1 MNSHLHIGSSMGL
14 ILIATILL
22 SACAPTPTSTPT
34 LEPTATP
41 VPTATSIPA
50 ISAPTPT
57 ATLALLS
64 KPPEL
69 ILAIN
74 KPFRPTGQRDHVVYN
89 IPETDK
95 VLLASEL
102 TYYNDLTV
110 DIYYPPNY
118 HFESKLPIVI
128 LAHGLSEKYG
138 KRYAKDMTQHIDWAK
153 LIAASG
159 MIAVSAQTGDAPIP
173 NSYHVLEFLAAN
185 ADLLGID
192 LTRIG
197 FWACSSQGQ
206 PVFDA
211 LEDKELPYRDAFR
224 AAVFIYLDLASAIP
238 SNWPEKLSLF
248 VVRVGFDFDG
258 PTVDRFV
265 SQARSSG
272 IPTEYIE
279 LPDAFHAF
287 DVYENTQANKDVI
300 RQALEFFKST
310 LLK

>member
-1 MNSHLHIGSSMGL
+1 MNSHLHIGSSMDL

-22 SACAPTPTSTPT
+22 SACARTPTSTPT

-41 VPTATSIPA
+41 VPTATSTPA

-57 ATLALLS
+57 PTLPLLS

-74 KPFRPTGQRDHVVYN
+74 KPSRPTLSADHVVYN

-128 LAHGLSEKYG
+128 LAHGLSDEYS
-138 KRYAKDMTQHIDWAK
+138 KDVTQHIDWAK

-159 MIAVSAQTGDAPIP
+159 MIAVSAQAGDAPTP
-173 NSYHVLEFLAAN
+173 NSYRVLEFLAAN

-192 LTRIG
+192 LTHIG

-224 AAVFIYLDLASAIP
+224 AAVFLYLDLTSANP

-248 VVRVGFDFDG
+248 VVKAGRDTGGLFTDIFM
-258 PTVDRFV
+258 PK
-265 SQARSSG
+265 ARSSG

-279 LPDAFHAF
+279 LPDAPHAF
-287 DVYENTQANKDVI
+287 DVRQNTQANKDVI